1 MKIRKDFVTN
11 SSSSSFII
19 IGVEERELVSQLLKA
34 EGFKIY
40 NYQDEDNYDYDDDE
54 DEYCDGYK
62 EGKVVDF
69 FGWNEEMNYAGFCD
83 VKKIL
88 ENKTLRQAK
97 QDFVDKVYEE
107 LGVKIDINDVKL
119 IAEEYGND

>member
-69 FGWNEEMNYAGFCD
+69 FGWNEEMNYAGFSD